1 MGEKNEFVENINQFN
16 LSKIIIK
23 DSKNRYDFIN
33 FYNVLLEVLK
43 RFIFHFVMF
52 FIRYWKLK

>member
-52 FIRYWKLK
+52 FIRY